1 MDHEETIQF
10 MREVAY
16 DLNRAGMSDKGGF
29 GVLIKTVGNNCLGY
43 SCDIICE
50 GNGGD
55 QNQFDILIDERIPN
69 WGEVEEVTVRE
80 CEIVR

>member
-1 MDHEETIQF
+1 MDQEETIQF

-16 DLNRAGMSDKGGF
+16 DLNRANLSSKGGF
-29 GVLIKTVGNNCLGY
+29 GVLIKTEGNNCLGY

-55 QNQFDILIDERIPN
+55 QNQFDILIDETIPN
-69 WGEVEEVTVRE
+69 WGEVDEVTVRV
-80 CEIVR
+80 CEIIR